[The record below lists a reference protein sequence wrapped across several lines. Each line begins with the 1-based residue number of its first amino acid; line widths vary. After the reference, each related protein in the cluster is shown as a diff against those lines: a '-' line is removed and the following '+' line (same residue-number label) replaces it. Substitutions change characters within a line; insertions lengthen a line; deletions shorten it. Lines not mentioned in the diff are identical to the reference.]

1 MNIIETDTIHNLS
14 HKLLGRVFEEL
25 LTPVNVTVE
34 TGLRIMAES
43 PEADVLLI
51 RRDQQRWTAAQRDL
65 LPDGIRD
72 TEADYVL
79 IEFKYSESVNRD
91 ALFQALTYRYLYLK
105 IQKLQPERLHT
116 VIISSKTPSQKF
128 RVDFGYQESD
138 RPGVWHSNNTMLD
151 ILDILVLNDLS
162 DAPHNL
168 FIKCFASRKK
178 EKERSFRKLFEF
190 SWKQLNAS
198 LQQLFMGMRSI
209 YADEQEGKDMMEYAL
224 TPEKVMEIG
233 KGFEDAFLAGL
244 PIEKRL
250 KGLKPEERIAGLK
263 PEEIFARFK
272 PEEIFARF
280 KPEERIAGLKPED
293 ILGSLSDEDI
303 MAYINKKGKGV
314 KAKR

>member
-1 MNIIETDTIHNLS
+1 MNTDETDTIHNLS

-34 TGLRIMAES
+34 TGLRIMSDS

-51 RRDQQRWTAAQRDL
+51 RRDQQRWTEAQRDL

-178 EKERSFRKLFEF
+178 EKERSFRKLFES

-209 YADEQEGKDMMEYAL
+209 YAGAQEGKDMMEYAL

-272 PEEIFARF
+272 PEE
-280 KPEERIAGLKPED
+280 RIAGLKPED

-303 MAYINKKGKGV
+303 MAYINKKEKGV